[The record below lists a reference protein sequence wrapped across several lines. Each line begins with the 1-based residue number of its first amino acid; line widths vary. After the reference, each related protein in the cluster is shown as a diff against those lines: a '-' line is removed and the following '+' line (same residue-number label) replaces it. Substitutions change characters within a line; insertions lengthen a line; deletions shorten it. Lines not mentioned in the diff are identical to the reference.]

1 MSLRLLC
8 VTAHPDDECYAF
20 GGALALAAKRG
31 VETSVVCFTDGQA
44 AANRGTASSGKALGK
59 MRREELEA
67 SSKILNV
74 AHTEVLDYYDGR
86 LDRAD
91 FLKVVTEIVTRIR
104 RYRPHVIVTFG
115 ADGGANTHPD
125 HTIISLATTAAFH
138 WAGHPKRLLEAGAL
152 HQAQRLYHQT
162 TDFFLA
168 DRPKP
173 LPLPWTLK
181 LDITE
186 VFEQKLEAFRAH
198 TSQAPLMEQT
208 RELFL
213 KHGKYELFTL
223 VAAMVPQP
231 ATASTDM
238 FDGVRE

>member
-8 VTAHPDDECYAF
+8 LTAHPDDECYAF

-44 AANRGTASSGKALGK
+44 AANRGTASTSRALGK
-59 MRREELEA
+59 MRREEFEA
-67 SSKILNV
+67 SSKVLGV
-74 AHTEVLDYYDGR
+74 AHSEVLDYDDGK
-86 LDRAD
+86 LDHTD
-91 FLKVVTEIVTRIR
+91 FLKIATEIVTRIR
-104 RYRPHVIVTFG
+104 SFRPHVVLTFG

-125 HTIISLATTAAFH
+125 HALISLATTAAFH

-162 TDFFLA
+162 TDFFLP
-168 DRPKP
+168 DRHKP
-173 LPLPWTLK
+173 LPAPWTLK

-186 VFEQKLEAFRAH
+186 VFDQKLEAFRAH

-213 KHGKYELFTL
+213 KHGKYELFSL
-223 VAAMVPQP
+223 AASMVPQP
-231 ATASTDM
+231 ALQSTDM
-238 FDGVRE
+238 FDGVAE

>member
-44 AANRGTASSGKALGK
+44 AANRGTAGTGKALGK
-59 MRREELEA
+59 MRREEFAA
-67 SSKILNV
+67 SSKVLNV
-74 AHTEVLDYYDGR
+74 THGEVLDYDDGK
-86 LDRAD
+86 LDHTD
-91 FLKVVTEIVTRIR
+91 FLKITTEIVTRIR
-104 RYRPHVIVTFG
+104 TFRPHVILTFG

-152 HQAQRLYHQT
+152 HQPQRLYHQT

-168 DRPKP
+168 GRPKP
-173 LPLPWTLK
+173 LPAPWTLK
-181 LDITE
+181 LDVTE
-186 VFEQKLEAFRAH
+186 VFDQKLEAFRAH
-198 TSQAPLMEQT
+198 VSQTPLMEAT

-213 KHGKYELFTL
+213 KHGKYERYSL
-223 VAAMVPQP
+223 AASMMPQP